1 MRTSSAAG
9 PADDADTSSAST
21 GLSKVDI
28 LQERLEHVR
37 AEKDRISKL
46 QQLEEMEAA
55 LQQEVMAELKKERV
69 ADGRQ
74 SGGL

>member
-1 MRTSSAAG
+1 M
-9 PADDADTSSAST
+9 
-21 GLSKVDI
+21 DI

-37 AEKDRISKL
+37 AEKDRLSKL